1 VHALRTDCEASHAVS
16 CLQYGKELSAGRL
29 VPAQNLEAG
38 EALARACDLG
48 NYPGCF
54 ELTKLLH
61 GNDVNVFSNACERGD
76 NVACFILGRAFSQG
90 FGLPRNDLMARTL
103 FLRACGNGF
112 SRACSLLGQIYMAGR
127 AGPADPVKALA
138 AFEQACAANDASAC
152 YNAGTLY
159 VTGKAGRRDVLLA
172 QDRFRQAC
180 GLGVK
185 GACKIIEGVEAQ
197 LKQGRGRQDSLP
209 R

>member
-1 VHALRTDCEASHAVS
+1 
-16 CLQYGKELSAGRL
+16 
-29 VPAQNLEAG
+29 
-38 EALARACDLG
+38 
-48 NYPGCF
+48 
-54 ELTKLLH
+54 
-61 GNDVNVFSNACERGD
+61 
-76 NVACFILGRAFSQG
+76 
-90 FGLPRNDLMARTL
+90 M
-103 FLRACGNGF
+103 
-112 SRACSLLGQIYMAGR
+112 
-127 AGPADPVKALA
+127 KALA

-152 YNAGTLY
+152 YNAGILY